1 MNLYAITLALIVLIL
16 LAVSLTRLGKVKTKA
31 DYLIA
36 GRSLPAFVLVF
47 TLLSSWIGSGSL
59 LGGAENAYRHG
70 FAALWGAAGGWAGLA
85 LIYFIAPRARHFAQ
99 YTIPDLLEA
108 RYNQTARVLGVIA
121 ILFTY
126 TAITSYQ
133 FIGGGDIL
141 HLIFPALSA
150 IQGRCLIAAF
160 VILLTAIAGMSSVAY
175 TDLAI
180 GLLATFTLCIALP
193 VLVHNFGG
201 WSAVHAALPS
211 SHFRIFGD
219 IHPINSYVGTN
230 ILPDGT
236 RERISSAMELFLP
249 TCLLMLG
256 NQSMYQKFFSA
267 KSEKDATRAVIG
279 WIVGTVILE
288 TVIVALAVAGSA
300 IFPTGEVHD
309 HPREIL
315 AYVGLHAFQPQQTVT
330 TIPNLTGPAGPAIPA
345 SPASPAPANA
355 VILSGARSAQSKD
368 LHHQEEKGVI
378 LSGARSA
385 QSKDLRSDA
394 AAPIVITTTEV
405 LPPFTLHT
413 LQLLGALLVGA
424 IFAKIISTANNYLF
438 SPATNLVN
446 DIFVRYIRPNA
457 GNQQVLLVSRAMVVL
472 LGLWALYQGLHT
484 ESVLKKSL
492 YAYTIYSAALTP
504 VILAAFYWRRA
515 TASAAVASI
524 FTGTFVTVFWD
535 SAFIHHHIPAIL
547 ADRDAIFPALV
558 ASLLCLVIVSLLTPR
573 PNLAHLTPFADNAQ
587 TS

>member
-1 MNLYAITLALIVLIL
+1 MNLYAIVLALIVITL
-16 LAVSLTRLGKVKTKA
+16 LAVSLTRLSKVKTKA
-31 DYLIA
+31 DYLVA

-59 LGGAENAYRHG
+59 LAAAENAYRHG
-70 FAALWGAAGGWAGLA
+70 FAALWTAAGGWAGLA

-141 HLIFPALSA
+141 HLIFPSTISALH
-150 IQGRCLIAAF
+150 GRYIIAAF

-180 GLLATFTLCIALP
+180 GLLATFTLTLALP
-193 VLVHNFGG
+193 VLVHRFGG
-201 WSAVHAALPS
+201 WSAVHAALPA
-211 SHFRIFGD
+211 SHFQIFGD
-219 IHPINSYVGTN
+219 IHFFNSYTGPN
-230 ILPDGT
+230 LLPDGS
-236 RERISSAMELFLP
+236 RERISSALELFLP

-267 KSEKDATRAVIG
+267 KSEKDATRAVAG
-279 WIVGTVILE
+279 WIVGTIILE
-288 TVIVALAVAGSA
+288 TVIVALAVTGSA
-300 IFPTGEVHD
+300 VFPTGEVHD

-315 AYVGLHAFQPQQTVT
+315 AYTGLHGFSPAQTTT
-330 TIPNLTGPAGPAIPA
+330 TIPPTN
-345 SPASPAPANA
+345 S
-355 VILSGARSAQSKD
+355 VILSEAQRAESKDPEAANTTSSAQT
-368 LHHQEEKGVI
+368 I
-378 LSGARSA
+378 PPPNPPT
-385 QSKDLRSDA
+385 SDRHPDPERGEGEGPLYLPSPSST
-394 AAPIVITTTEV
+394 APITITTTEI
-405 LPPFTLHT
+405 LPTPILYA
-413 LQLLGALLVGA
+413 LELLGALLVGA

-446 DIFVRYIRPNA
+446 DIFVRYLRPNS
-457 GNQQVLLVSRAMVVL
+457 GNKEILFISRAMVVL
-472 LGLWALYQGLHT
+472 LGLWALFQGLHT

-535 SAFIHHHIPAIL
+535 TAFIHHHLPATL
-547 ADRDAIFPALV
+547 ADRDAIFPALL
-558 ASLLCLVIVSLLTPR
+558 ASLACLILVSLLTPR
-573 PNLAHLTPFADNAQ
+573 PNLAHLTPFAEG
-587 TS
+587 